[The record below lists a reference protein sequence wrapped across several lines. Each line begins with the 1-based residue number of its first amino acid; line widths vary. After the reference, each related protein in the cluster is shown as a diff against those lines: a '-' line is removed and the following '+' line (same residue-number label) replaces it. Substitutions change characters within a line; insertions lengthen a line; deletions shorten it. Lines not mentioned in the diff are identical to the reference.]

1 MNISKLFEGAA
12 RTWPQRPALLH
23 GASVLHDYATM
34 LRMVRQRA
42 SWLISLGLRPGDRL
56 VLCMGNRPE
65 YLELLYAALWA
76 GLAVTPVN
84 VKLHAREVAYVLE
97 HSAARAIVSDRLEQL
112 AMPAPLLAIDVDALP
127 PVEQFD
133 EADMHASRDDDL
145 AWLFYTSGT
154 TGRPKGAML
163 THANLLAMTVSYR
176 SDVETV
182 AGTDAYVY
190 AAPISHG
197 AGLYTFAYAASA
209 ARHVVPASGG
219 FEPAEVLDLAQ
230 GLGDVC
236 MFAAPTMVK
245 RLVDEAERRPRT
257 PTGIKSIVYGGGPMY
272 AADIERAL
280 AALGPCFAQIYG
292 QGETP
297 MTITCMTREE
307 IAAAR
312 HAGAG
317 RLASVGRSHSV
328 VEVRVVDEQGWRLPA
343 GTSGEVIVRGATV
356 MQGYWADE
364 SATASALRDGWL
376 YTGDI
381 GFFDADGYLTL
392 LDRSKDVIIS
402 GGSNIYPREVEEV
415 LLEHPAVAEAAVI
428 GAHDAEWGEKAIA
441 FIVVRGKDGD
451 GVSDSELDA
460 LCVARIARFKR
471 PKAYVRVDALPKNN
485 NGKILKT
492 ELRARY
498 AAMTPDSPG
507 PLRGPANRERNPS

>member
-1 MNISKLFEGAA
+1 MNVSKLFAGAA
-12 RTWPQRPALLH
+12 RTWPQRPALLL
-23 GASVLHDYATM
+23 GASVRYDYGTM
-34 LRMVRQRA
+34 LRVVRQRA
-42 SWLISLGLRPGDRL
+42 SWLRSLGLAPGDRV

-76 GLAVTPVN
+76 GLVITPVN

-97 HSAARAIVSDRLEQL
+97 HSGARAIVSDRLDEMTL
-112 AMPAPLLAIDVDALP
+112 PAAIHAIDVGALP
-127 PVEQFD
+127 AAESFA
-133 EADMHASRDDDL
+133 EASMHASRDDDL

-163 THANLLAMTVSYR
+163 THANLVAMSVSYR
-176 SDVETV
+176 SDVEAV

-219 FEPAEVLDLAQ
+219 FDAAEVLDLAQ
-230 GLGDVC
+230 ALGDLC

-245 RLVDEAERRPRT
+245 RLVDEATVRPHP

-312 HAGAG
+312 HAGDG
-317 RLASVGRSHSV
+317 RLACVGRSHSV
-328 VEVRVVDEQGWRLPA
+328 VDVRVVDEEGRPVAA
-343 GTSGEVIVRGATV
+343 GVSGEVIVRGATV

-364 SATASALRDGWL
+364 RATASALRDGWL

-381 GFFDADGYLTL
+381 GYFDADGFLTL

-415 LLEHPAVAEAAVI
+415 LLEHPGVAEAAVI
-428 GAHDAEWGEKAIA
+428 GTPDPEWGENVIA
-441 FIVVRGKDGD
+441 FIVAQDRGGDVVTDG
-451 GVSDSELDA
+451 ELDA

-498 AAMTPDSPG
+498 AAVAPG
-507 PLRGPANRERNPS
+507 LSGGNDARMSSRA